1 MAFRR
6 MQNFDAPVPGM
17 AMTHELGARPW
28 QQPAQY
34 TTIEEAVSY
43 YIPRLSSKNFVGRLL
58 DILET
63 GVPITS
69 LAETITL
76 GGVMQGVHSIDLAVL
91 VNPILVE
98 YMEGVAKQAE
108 IKYTLG
114 DTDDYE
120 KEPDDLILGEA
131 LRKLKEDPMIEED
144 DEPVAE
150 EEVAM
155 PKEEPMGLMARRRI

>member
-1 MAFRR
+1 
-6 MQNFDAPVPGM
+6 
-17 AMTHELGARPW
+17 
-28 QQPAQY
+28 
-34 TTIEEAVSY
+34 
-43 YIPRLSSKNFVGRLL
+43 LSSKNFVGRLL

-108 IKYTLG
+108 IEYTLG

-120 KEPDDLILGEA
+120 KEPDDFILGEA
-131 LRKLKEDPMIEED
+131 LRKLEEDPMIEED